1 MRYGMRLNQVTIPS
15 TDVARA
21 VEFYKALGLIQIVD
35 SVPRY
40 VRFVCPNGDS
50 TLSIHRVAVISQGE
64 KPVVYFEC
72 DDLDATVERLERSGI
87 AFEAKPVDQSWL
99 WREAYLRDPDGHR
112 VCLYYAAENR
122 LIPRWKVG
130 WGLGVGVWRLGVGR
144 WGLRVG
150 PDPDLAPLP

>member
-1 MRYGMRLNQVTIPS
+1 MRLNQITIPS
-15 TDVARA
+15 TDVARS

-40 VRFVCPNGDS
+40 VRFVCPDGDS
-50 TLSIHRVAVISQGE
+50 TFSIHRVDFISQGE

-72 DDLDATVERLERSGI
+72 DDLDATVERLERSGQ

-112 VCLYYAAENR
+112 ICLYYAGENR
-122 LIPRWKVG
+122 LNPPWKI
-130 WGLGVGVWRLGVGR
+130 REE
-144 WGLRVG
+144 
-150 PDPDLAPLP
+150 